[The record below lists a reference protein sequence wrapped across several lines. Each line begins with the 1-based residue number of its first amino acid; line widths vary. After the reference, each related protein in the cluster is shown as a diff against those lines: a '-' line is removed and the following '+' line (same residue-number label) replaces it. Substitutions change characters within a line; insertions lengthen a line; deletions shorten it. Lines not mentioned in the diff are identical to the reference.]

1 MLVIDSFLMKGRP
14 AFDKYSQIFNLI
26 DISLNTSV
34 IRDFERKY
42 DKFVLFDLV
51 FSSSFQNDTGQIFV
65 SCNPNDANKLVL
77 NGEKFKSLEIER
89 SVAID

>member
-42 DKFVLFDLV
+42 DKFVLFGLV

>member
-14 AFDKYSQIFNLI
+14 AFDKYSRIFNLI

-42 DKFVLFDLV
+42 DKFVLFGLV

>member
-14 AFDKYSQIFNLI
+14 AFDKYSQIFNL
-26 DISLNTSV
+26 DISLNTIV

-42 DKFVLFDLV
+42 DKFVLFGLV
-51 FSSSFQNDTGQIFV
+51 SSSSFQNDTGQIFV

>member
-42 DKFVLFDLV
+42 DKFVLFGLV
-51 FSSSFQNDTGQIFV
+51 SSSSFQNDTGQIFV

-89 SVAID
+89 YVAID

>member
-14 AFDKYSQIFNLI
+14 TFDKYYQIFNLI
-26 DISLNTSV
+26 DISLNTIV

-42 DKFVLFDLV
+42 DKFVLFGLV
-51 FSSSFQNDTGQIFV
+51 SSSSFQNDTGQIFV

-89 SVAID
+89 SVAIG

>member
-42 DKFVLFDLV
+42 DKFVLV